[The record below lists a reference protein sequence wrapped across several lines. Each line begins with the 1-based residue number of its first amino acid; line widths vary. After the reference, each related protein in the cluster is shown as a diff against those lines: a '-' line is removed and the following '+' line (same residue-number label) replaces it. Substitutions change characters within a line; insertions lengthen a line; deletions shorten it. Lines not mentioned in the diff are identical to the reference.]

1 MKRAIDSRIISVRL
15 ILLAFGLS
23 AAGSPALAQGRL
35 AFAVAGGPSSYDLSG
50 TGTGGAGAAF
60 LAWRPLRGLVVE
72 PGLTV
77 FGYRSQFG
85 ERTILLLPELS
96 IQGELVLGFFR
107 PFLGGGAGGSLA
119 VSGVPTTA
127 VTLHAVGGARV
138 DLSENW
144 GLLGEMRVRA
154 VHPWTGNTVDF
165 LIGASRALRPLTGRD
180 GVGHPGDAPPVPAV
194 RPSRWELSGHLGVHV
209 DRHAEADRAIID
221 DNSALY
227 ATSGEASAWSGRL
240 GYWPRPRLGLQLDV
254 SHSSNAS
261 WAGSTSFPVPSFAN
275 RTTYVSARGAIR
287 TSPVRRFNVYAA
299 AGPALMLYGGSGE
312 NLRTSDADPG
322 AVLDVGARLWV
333 TPRLGLELSLSNY
346 FYSSRYRDE
355 GRVFR
360 HDFLILP
367 GLVFSWPGGN

>member
-1 MKRAIDSRIISVRL
+1 LAI
-15 ILLAFGLS
+15 
-23 AAGSPALAQGRL
+23 AAGPSP
-35 AFAVAGGPSSYDLSG
+35 YDLAG

-60 LAWRPLRGLVVE
+60 LVWRPVRGLVVE

-85 ERTILLLPELS
+85 ERTTLLFPELS
-96 IQGELVLGFFR
+96 LQGELVLGSFR
-107 PFLGGGAGGSLA
+107 PFLGGGAGGSFA
-119 VSGVPTTA
+119 VSGVPTTT

-138 DLSENW
+138 DLSEQW
-144 GLLGEMRVRA
+144 GLLGEMRIRA

-165 LIGASRALRPLTGRD
+165 LFGASRALRPLTGRD
-180 GVGHPGDAPPVPAV
+180 GGVGRPSDVPPVPAV
-194 RPSRWELSGHLGVHV
+194 VRPSRLELSGHLGVHV
-209 DRHAEADRAIID
+209 DHHAEVDRAIID

-240 GYWPRPRLGLQLDV
+240 GYWLRPRLGLQLDV
-254 SHSSNAS
+254 SNSSNAS
-261 WAGSTSFPVPSFAN
+261 WQGSTSFPVPDFAN

-287 TSPVRRFNVYAA
+287 TSPLGRFNVYAA
-299 AGPALMLYGGSGE
+299 AGPALMLHGGTGD

-322 AVLDVGARLWV
+322 AVLDVGARLRV
-333 TPRLGLELSLSNY
+333 TPRLALELSLSNY

-360 HDFLILP
+360 HDLLILP
-367 GLVFSWPGGN
+367 GVVFSWPGGK

>member
-1 MKRAIDSRIISVRL
+1 MKRVPFRV
-15 ILLAFGLS
+15 LAPTLS
-23 AAGSPALAQGRL
+23 AALLLTGRPVLAQGRL
-35 AFAVAGGPSSYDLSG
+35 ALGLAAGPAPYDLSG

-60 LAWRPLRGLVVE
+60 LAWRPVRGLVVE

-85 ERTILLLPELS
+85 ESTTLLFPELS
-96 IQGELVLGFFR
+96 LQGELVLGSFR
-107 PFLGGGAGGSLA
+107 PFLGGGAGGALA
-119 VSGVPTTA
+119 VSGVRTTT
-127 VTLHAVGGARV
+127 VTLHAVGGARL
-138 DLSENW
+138 DLSEKW
-144 GLLGEMRVRA
+144 GLLGEMRIRA
-154 VHPWTGNTVDF
+154 VHPFTGNTVDF
-165 LIGASRALRPLTGRD
+165 LFGASRALRPLTGRD
-180 GVGHPGDAPPVPAV
+180 GGVSQPSEVPPVPAV
-194 RPSRWELSGHLGVHV
+194 IRPSRLELSGHLGVHV
-209 DRHAEADRAIID
+209 DHHAEVDRAVIG

-227 ATSGEASAWSGRL
+227 AAPGEASAWSGRL
-240 GYWPRPRLGLQLDV
+240 GYWLRPRLGLQLDV
-254 SHSSNAS
+254 SHSSNSS
-261 WAGSTSFPVPSFAN
+261 WQGGTSFPVPDFAN

-299 AGPALMLYGGSGE
+299 AGPALMLYGGTGE

-322 AVLDVGARLWV
+322 AVLDVGARLRV

-367 GLVFSWPGGN
+367 GVVFSWPGGN